1 MSEADHEA
9 RLRQQMSADAAAGET
24 ERAVFDS
31 TSSAGTTP
39 GSEPKYQTP
48 LDVDLG
54 EPVPAEPALPGAR
67 VSTVSPSRTPQLLAG
82 GGLVAVVLF
91 VLWRLKLRRTPPTP
105 SERLAE
111 SARAVGT
118 ASVAA
123 GTRAVGKL
131 SDNAGPA
138 AERAAELAKRG
149 VQTSTVTARRAATA
163 AKPAVAAA
171 AAVAARE
178 GVKGVKVGS
187 KAGSKAVSKAV
198 ENSGDLAAK
207 AGDVAAR
214 AGGVAAQA
222 GQSVT
227 STLSDVTESIGDAG
241 HSVHKSYRKWTF
253 RLWFSTFAAIGY
265 VLGARAGR
273 ERYDQIVGLAGRV
286 TQQAPVQQA
295 KSKVSG
301 AL

>member
-9 RLRQQMSADAAAGET
+9 TLREQISADAAAGAA

-31 TSSAGTTP
+31 TSSEGTAP
-39 GSEPKYQTP
+39 GSEPTAAEQQYKTP
-48 LDVDLG
+48 LDLSDPLPS
-54 EPVPAEPALPGAR
+54 EPELPGAQ
-67 VSTVSPSRTPQLLAG
+67 VGTVSRNRTPQLLAG

-111 SARAVGT
+111 SAKAVGA

-131 SDNAGPA
+131 SENAAPA

-149 VQTSTVTARRAATA
+149 VQTSSVTAQRAATA

-178 GVKGVKVGS
+178 GAKVGS
-187 KAGSKAVSKAV
+187 KAV
-198 ENSGDLAAK
+198 ENAGDIAAK
-207 AGDVAAR
+207 AGDVAAK
-214 AGGVAAQA
+214 ATGVAALA
-222 GQSVT
+222 AQSAT
-227 STLSDVTESIGDAG
+227 STLSDVGESIGDVS

-253 RLWFSTFAAIGY
+253 RLWFGTFAAIGY

-273 ERYDQIVGLAGRV
+273 ERYDQIASLAGKV
-286 TQQAPVQQA
+286 AQQPPVQQA